1 MENSTAIKNPST
13 DEKEV
18 EKKGF
23 KRKIK
28 AESSKKIWS
37 SIIHFVSGPPELETE
52 RAWVH
57 AGEGQFIL

>member
-1 MENSTAIKNPST
+1 LENSTAIKSPST
-13 DEKEV
+13 NETEV

-23 KRKIK
+23 RRRIK
-28 AESSKKIWS
+28 VDGKKIWS

-57 AGEGQFIL
+57 AGEG